1 MFYDLHICNTFVWL
15 PAEYRCQL
23 ALDMNLKGVS
33 VGMKVGKSTNM
44 SWVSVM
50 CMDVDMNMIMS
61 RVWVWVWIWTGYGY
75 EYGNEYEYEDVCWAT
90 PGCNVWWLGP
100 PRSDG
105 AWSADT
111 RKTLFAAETARPCL
125 PTAHPAVQYLSSNKS
140 YRPIFVIQHIS
151 MSNNSDKICLVKC
164 FSSNHLDVQ

>member
-111 RKTLFAAETARPCL
+111 RKTLFAAERQQDPG
-125 PTAHPAVQYLSSNKS
+125 YR
-140 YRPIFVIQHIS
+140 RPILPSNMSHTTTCLTIQYVTF
-151 MSNNSDKICLVKC
+151 NNTTKCLTI
-164 FSSNHLDVQ
+164 Q